1 MSDLR
6 NEQIDELV
14 QRLADQLLTNKIML
28 ATAESCTGGG
38 IAQALTALAGSSR
51 WFDSGFVTYSN
62 TAKQRMLGV
71 PSNLFEPGAAG
82 AVSEE
87 TVRAMTAG
95 AIANSAAEIAV
106 AVSGVAGP
114 DGGSEEKPVGT
125 VWIAWQ
131 LREQGHAQR
140 FQFPGDRQAVRT
152 ATVEAGLSGLL
163 KLLEKSG

>member
-6 NEQIDELV
+6 NERIDELV
-14 QRLADQLLTNKIML
+14 QRLADQLLTHKIML

-62 TAKQRMLGV
+62 TAKQKMLGV

-114 DGGSEEKPVGT
+114 DGGSENTPVGT

-131 LREQGHAQR
+131 LRGQGRAQR
-140 FQFPGDRQAVRT
+140 FHFPGGRQDVRT
-152 ATVEAGLSGLL
+152 AAVEASLSGLL

>member
-6 NEQIDELV
+6 NERIDELV
-14 QRLADQLLTNKIML
+14 QRLADQLLTNKLML

-62 TAKQRMLGV
+62 AAKQKMLGV
-71 PSNLFEPGAAG
+71 PSYLFEPGAAG

-95 AIANSAAEIAV
+95 AIANSEAEIAV

-114 DGGSEEKPVGT
+114 DGGSAAKPVGT

-131 LREQGHAQR
+131 LREQGRAQR
-140 FQFPGDRQAVRT
+140 FQFPGDREAVRI
-152 ATVEAGLSGLL
+152 ATVEAGLLGLL
-163 KLLEKSG
+163 ELLE

>member
-6 NEQIDELV
+6 NERIDELV
-14 QRLADQLLTNKIML
+14 QRLADQLLANHIML

-51 WFDSGFVTYSN
+51 WFNSGFVTYSN
-62 TAKQRMLGV
+62 AAKQKMLGV
-71 PSNLFEPGAAG
+71 PSDLFAPGAPG

-95 AIANSAAEIAV
+95 AITNSAAEIAV

-114 DGGSEEKPVGT
+114 DGGSKEKPVGT

-131 LREQGHAQR
+131 LREQGRARR
-140 FQFPGDRQAVRT
+140 FHFPGDREAVRT
-152 ATVEAGLSGLL
+152 ATVEASLSGLL
-163 KLLEKSG
+163 DLLEKSG

>member
-6 NEQIDELV
+6 NERIDELV
-14 QRLADQLLTNKIML
+14 QRLADQLLTNHIML

-62 TAKQRMLGV
+62 TAKQKMLGV

-114 DGGSEEKPVGT
+114 DGGSEDKPVGT

-131 LREQGHAQR
+131 LRGQGRAQR
-140 FQFPGDRQAVRT
+140 FHFPGGRQDVRT
-152 ATVEAGLSGLL
+152 AAVEASLSGLL